1 MGNHH
6 HQELKWTEMNQL
18 LSRDSCQVALQPG
31 SGHFTHSKKRFPCC
45 PCLNLGA
52 QCITIK
58 GLNCEVGTGV
68 TNLGVSETVK
78 AKQTRARSL
87 NTDDIC
93 MLSDFL
99 KTQDP
104 LNKFS
109 LKKTAYV

>member
-1 MGNHH
+1 MGNYH
-6 HQELKWTEMNQL
+6 HQERERIEMNQL
-18 LSRDSCQVALQPG
+18 LSRDSCQVALQLS
-31 SGHFTHSKKRFPCC
+31 SGHFTHSKKQFPRC

-58 GLNCEVGTGV
+58 GLNCGLGTGV
-68 TNLGVSETVK
+68 TNFGVSETVK

-99 KTQDP
+99 EMQDS

-109 LKKTAYV
+109 LKKATYI